1 MSIITS
7 IKGREIIDSRGNPTV
22 EVDVILN
29 DNILGR
35 AAVPSGASTG
45 AHEAVEI
52 RDNDP
57 KRFHGRGVLKAV
69 DKINNDIANCL
80 VGEDSLNQKKID
92 EKLIALDGTN
102 NKNNLGANSTLGV
115 SLAVAH
121 AGSNFKG
128 LPLFK
133 YIGGT
138 DAITLPV
145 PMMNIINGGEH
156 ADNKIDIQEFMIMP
170 VSAKSIAE
178 AIRIGAEIFHTLQS
192 KLRALGLSTGVGD
205 EGGFA
210 PNINSTRQAIELIIK
225 AIESSGFIPGKDVFL
240 SIDCAATE
248 YFNKNKYT
256 LKGEGISLT
265 IDQNVE
271 YLVSLTKDY
280 PIISIE
286 DGCAEDDWEGWTK
299 LTSELGHKVQLVGD
313 DLFVTNASRLKT
325 GINKGCANSMLVKV
339 NQIGTLTETLYAM
352 QIAKEAGY
360 TNIMS
365 HRSGETEDTT
375 IADLAVATNCG
386 QIKTGS
392 LARSDRLAKY
402 NQLIRIEEHLSESGI
417 YAGTSILKPN

>member
-69 DKINNDIANCL
+69 DKINNEIANCL

-121 AGSNFKG
+121 AGSNFKD

-133 YIGGT
+133 YIGGA

-170 VSAKSIAE
+170 VSARSIAD
-178 AIRIGAEIFHTLQS
+178 AIRVGSEIFHTLQFQL
-192 KLRALGLSTGVGD
+192 KALGLSTGVGD

-225 AIESSGFIPGKDVFL
+225 AVESSGFIAGKDVFL

-256 LKGEGISLT
+256 
-265 IDQNVE
+265 
-271 YLVSLTKDY
+271 
-280 PIISIE
+280 
-286 DGCAEDDWEGWTK
+286 
-299 LTSELGHKVQLVGD
+299 
-313 DLFVTNASRLKT
+313 
-325 GINKGCANSMLVKV
+325 
-339 NQIGTLTETLYAM
+339 
-352 QIAKEAGY
+352 
-360 TNIMS
+360 
-365 HRSGETEDTT
+365 
-375 IADLAVATNCG
+375 
-386 QIKTGS
+386 
-392 LARSDRLAKY
+392 
-402 NQLIRIEEHLSESGI
+402 
-417 YAGTSILKPN
+417 